1 MISLQYLED
10 NPDLPERDIHAVTAK
25 LKATADRLPIS
36 HLLIGWHLPSRLLE
50 ACRKEAE
57 RQGMRFMRWHPLLT
71 GDDVF
76 HPGSKYQ
83 VIGARGHTVPGYQ
96 GKPEFT
102 FACPNHP
109 EVQEALSQRMD
120 ELLKEGVYQGFFLD
134 RIRFPSP
141 AAHPLDD
148 LGCFCEHCRTK
159 ATAAG
164 LDLEQVRKTVTELDE
179 TSPGRQSL
187 VRTLISAVH
196 AHPAGERRRS
206 LQSFLEFRKQS
217 VNDLVAMLCQTLR
230 HAGMEIGLDCFSPSL
245 ACMVG
250 QDLGAL
256 SDHVDWIK
264 VMSYAHTWATAG
276 IPYELSGFS
285 DYLTRAGDL
294 TPERILDWIS
304 NTVDLPLPATRRL
317 LEKNGISS
325 TALEKELRRGV
336 RACRVPLLAGIEL
349 VQIEGVTALNDEQIT
364 SDLEAARRAGTA
376 GLSISWDLWD
386 IPLERLDL
394 VNRVLTSSSL

>member
-1 MISLQYLED
+1 VISLQYLED
-10 NPDLPERDIHAVTAK
+10 KPDLPERDIHAVAAK
-25 LKATADRLPIS
+25 LQAAADRLPIS

-83 VIGARGHTVPGYQ
+83 VIGARGHPVPGVQ

-109 EVQEALSQRMD
+109 EVQEALSQRM
-120 ELLKEGVYQGFFLD
+120 EALLKEGVYQGFFLD

-159 ATAAG
+159 ATTAG
-164 LDLEQVRKTVTELDE
+164 LDLEQVRKTIMELDE

-187 VRTLISAVH
+187 VRTLISAAH

-206 LQSFLEFRKQS
+206 LQAFLEFRKQS
-217 VNDLVAMLCQTLR
+217 VNDLAAMLCQTLR
-230 HAGMEIGLDCFSPSL
+230 HSGMEIGLDCFSPSL

-264 VMSYAHTWATAG
+264 VMSYAHTRAPAG
-276 IPYELSGFS
+276 IPYELSVFF

-294 TPERILDWIS
+294 PPVRILDWIS
-304 NTVDLPLPATRRL
+304 NTVNLPLPATRQL

-325 TALEKELRRGV
+325 NALEKELRRGV
-336 RACRVPLLAGIEL
+336 QACRVPLLAGIEL

>member
-1 MISLQYLED
+1 VISLQYLED
-10 NPDLPERDIHAVTAK
+10 KPDLPERDIPAVAAK
-25 LKATADRLPIS
+25 LQAAADRLPIS
-36 HLLIGWHLPSRLLE
+36 HLLIGWHLPARLLE

-71 GDDVF
+71 GDDLF
-76 HPGSKYQ
+76 HPGSKCQ

-109 EVQEALSQRMD
+109 EVQEALSQRME

-159 ATAAG
+159 AAAAG
-164 LDLEQVRKTVTELDE
+164 LDLEQVRKTIMELDE

-187 VRTLISAVH
+187 VRTLISAAH

-206 LQSFLEFRKQS
+206 LQDFLEFRKQS
-217 VNDLVAMLCQTLR
+217 VNDLAAMLCQTLR

-264 VMSYAHTWATAG
+264 VMSYAHTRAPAG
-276 IPYELSGFS
+276 IPYELSVFS

-294 TPERILDWIS
+294 PPARLLDWIS
-304 NTVDLPLPATRRL
+304 NTIDLPLPATRRL

-336 RACRVPLLAGIEL
+336 QACRVPLLAGIEL
-349 VQIEGVTALNDEQIT
+349 VQIEGVTALDDEQIT